1 MFSARAMALAVL
13 LSSAAAAKTVS
24 PAASHTQYPAG
35 GAAAVPMDLT
45 AGQPVVEV
53 FLDGRGPYRMFLDT
67 GAGSTVLDRS
77 LAQELGLRKV
87 GETKIGD
94 PANPEAISA
103 DQVWIDSL
111 RIGSVRFDGITAAS
125 WDRSDL
131 RRDVNPPRGVIG
143 FAVFRELLLTLDYP
157 GAQLRLARGR
167 LAAADGQNVLRYTD
181 PNGIPV
187 IPVQVSGATLAADL
201 DTGSPGFLSIPAR
214 DTARVR
220 FAGPLQIM
228 GRGRTVNSEVVF
240 RGAAIAGAVAI
251 GKHRFENPVVMVH
264 DQLPN
269 PNLGGRALR
278 DFALTFDQ
286 RARSVRFERT
296 RVSPAEAFAP
306 PSHGTGGAGDH
317 GPPPGGPSAGLRC
330 APQPDGGLL
339 VLDTLPG
346 SAAAHADVAPGDRV
360 LKLNGSAVESMSD
373 GAKLSALH
381 HSPLTVTL
389 ARGERTFDIT
399 LEF

>member
-1 MFSARAMALAVL
+1 M
-13 LSSAAAAKTVS
+13 
-24 PAASHTQYPAG
+24 
-35 GAAAVPMDLT
+35 AAAVLT
-45 AGQPVVEV
+45 GPARAEAVAAIVGQ
-53 FLDGRGPYRMFLDT
+53 
-67 GAGSTVLDRS
+67 A
-77 LAQELGLRKV
+77 
-87 GETKIGD
+87 IGD
-94 PANPEAISA
+94 PGK
-103 DQVWIDSL
+103 L

-131 RRDVNPPRGVIG
+131 RRDANPPRGVIG

-240 RGAAIAGAVAI
+240 RGAAVAGAVAI
-251 GKHRFENPVVMVH
+251 GKHRFENPLVMVH

-286 RARSVRFERT
+286 HAKSVRFERT
-296 RVSPAEAFAP
+296 RVSPPEAFAP
-306 PSHGTGGAGDH
+306 PSHGAGDH

-330 APQPDGGLL
+330 APQPDGVGKRLGFLL
-339 VLDTLPG
+339 QEMLREANTTG
-346 SAAAHADVAPGDRV
+346 SKGNDSAIVADVLQVKEELERIREQ
-360 LKLNGSAVESMSD
+360 VEN
-373 GAKLSALH
+373 
-381 HSPLTVTL
+381 
-389 ARGERTFDIT
+389 
-399 LEF
+399 LE